1 MTDKHLGIRP
11 SAVEQAKF
19 EYSPLDS
26 FFNRTLKEE
35 DKKEGYLKRLNS
47 IEDKDE
53 ELLKASSAVNKVS
66 NGAKNESDLN
76 YHSKYA
82 FYKFNR
88 NSKKFKIKFS
98 LDSKYVEL
106 KEFYEL
112 LSDFEKNHNATID
125 ETKKRK

>member
-19 EYSPLDS
+19 EYSPLDN
-26 FFNRTLKEE
+26 FFNKRLKEE

-66 NGAKNESDLN
+66 NGAINESNFN
-76 YHSKYA
+76 YDSKYA
-82 FYKFNR
+82 LYEFNK
-88 NSKKFKIKFS
+88 NF
-98 LDSKYVEL
+98 ENL
-106 KEFYEL
+106 KEYR
-112 LSDFEKNHNATID
+112 H
-125 ETKKRK
+125 